1 MKLIPDWRRAWR
13 FNSVRAA
20 VLLAALSVLQAQVL
34 PLWQFAL
41 PADVWPWVSAGVGT
55 LIVLLRVL
63 AQDLPQDLP
72 PTPPQ
77 DQPSEPPQ

>member
-1 MKLIPDWRRAWR
+1 MKLIPDWKSAWR
-13 FNSVRAA
+13 FSSVQAA
-20 VLLAALSVLQAQVL
+20 VLLSVLSLLQAQVL

-63 AQDLPQDLP
+63 AQDIPPPAVPPSPPVDPGAPQ
-72 PTPPQ
+72 
-77 DQPSEPPQ
+77 